1 MELNSKEKQE
11 PEGWARPLPET
22 LPQPTAWPAVLA
34 FGACL
39 LAWGAV
45 TSWMIACAGLVLFLL
60 AAGGWMER
68 MRDESK

>member
-1 MELNSKEKQE
+1 MEFNTEKKQE
-11 PEGWARPLPET
+11 QEGGSRPLPET

-45 TSWMIACAGLVLFLL
+45 TSWIIALAGLVLFLL
-60 AAGGWMER
+60 AAGGWIGR
-68 MRDESK
+68 MRDEGK